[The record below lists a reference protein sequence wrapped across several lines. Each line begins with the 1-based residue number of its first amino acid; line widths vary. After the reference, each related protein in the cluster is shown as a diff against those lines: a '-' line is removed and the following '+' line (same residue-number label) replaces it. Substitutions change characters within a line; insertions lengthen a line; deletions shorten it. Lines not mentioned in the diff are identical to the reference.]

1 MNGTGSGDMAVKP
14 AKPSATEAV
23 LSEFKLKLE
32 RRVGHQLWQVS
43 EAVRKIVQAMTLLQ
57 QHCGLRMDA
66 APASRVSKAAG
77 PGASDAGCT
86 ANAASDP
93 RWSVARLTQMFTFF
107 RAKQLGF
114 PAARWGGAVGV
125 IGFFLLYEDLPQLI
139 MQTQYG
145 VFPGWDGVAREF
157 GLMAKKTEEE

>member
-1 MNGTGSGDMAVKP
+1 
-14 AKPSATEAV
+14 
-23 LSEFKLKLE
+23 
-32 RRVGHQLWQVS
+32 
-43 EAVRKIVQAMTLLQ
+43 
-57 QHCGLRMDA
+57 
-66 APASRVSKAAG
+66 
-77 PGASDAGCT
+77 
-86 ANAASDP
+86 
-93 RWSVARLTQMFTFF
+93 MFTFF